1 MYGPSNTALIGEV
14 STGDRRGRIGIESR
28 VAMGK
33 LLALIGWGIRQDMGE
48 VVILEGLER
57 KISETVAT

>member
-1 MYGPSNTALIGEV
+1 
-14 STGDRRGRIGIESR
+14 
-28 VAMGK
+28 MGK